1 MDSYPIVFF
10 FIASLLACLW
20 LAIMWAIE
28 RNKSAALEQKVEA
41 LKKELTSDPLTGLQ
55 NRKGFDKLAE
65 RYFQREARPEG
76 RLAAAYFDLD
86 HFKEVNDKIG
96 HQAGDQVLRLFAK
109 MLQELFRPG
118 DAIARL
124 GGDEYVVVAPRISKE
139 VLEARCKSARILLE
153 RATKEEFGIAC
164 SATIG
169 MASIAGENLMGTSLA
184 HLMNEVEREM
194 RKNKQERG

>member
-1 MDSYPIVFF
+1 MESYSVVLFF
-10 FIASLLACLW
+10 VALLLACLW

-28 RNKSAALEQKVEA
+28 RNKSTVLMQRVKTLE
-41 LKKELTSDPLTGLQ
+41 KELTSDPLTGLQ
-55 NRKGFDKLAE
+55 NRKGFDKVAE
-65 RYFQREARPEG
+65 RHFQREARAEG

-96 HQAGDQVLRLFAK
+96 HQAGDQVLRIFAK
-109 MLQELFRPG
+109 ILQELFRPG

-124 GGDEYVVVAPRISKE
+124 GGDEFVVVAPRMTKE

-153 RATKEEFGIAC
+153 QATMEEFGIGC

-169 MASIAGENLMGTSLA
+169 MASIAGENLMGASFA
-184 HLMNEVEREM
+184 DLMNEVEREM
-194 RKNKQERG
+194 RNNKQERS